1 MHPARG
7 LKAWDAADR
16 LADEVRAAI
25 AKVRRGR
32 QRYKLIDQLCRS
44 ADAISLHI
52 SEGSGRKTVADQVH
66 FYVMG
71 RSSAQEVLTAV
82 KRARRAR
89 LFDDRTYYRL
99 ANLATVTHNLTSA
112 LIRKLG
118 G

>member
-25 AKVRRGR
+25 DKVRRGR
-32 QRYKLIDQLCRS
+32 QRYKLIDQLCRA

-66 FYVMG
+66 FYVWAG
-71 RSSAQEVLTAV
+71 RPL
-82 KRARRAR
+82 RR
-89 LFDDRTYYRL
+89 F
-99 ANLATVTHNLTSA
+99 
-112 LIRKLG
+112 
-118 G
+118 